1 MSCLI
6 KPKRLKTHTH
16 TRRMFFFT
24 LLSRCGLNFFFT
36 VRVTVGVNLR
46 IIEIFVWTKGT
57 DSLRLCICPRSPSLP
72 LTHLHPPFNTTMLF
86 LFPPV
91 HAALLPSVHSL
102 DIHRLSPSFAT
113 FPYPISPCIT
123 LHRCISCCCCSAPT
137 QSHYISALTHSL
149 SLSSIQ
155 TSHFSSPLHLVPLSS
170 QSSTSVL
177 TLIPTGPGERDVNI
191 SFERS
196 LAQTHTDTGV
206 FF

>member
-1 MSCLI
+1 
-6 KPKRLKTHTH
+6 
-16 TRRMFFFT
+16 MFFSHFS
-24 LLSRCGLNFFFT
+24 L

-72 LTHLHPPFNTTMLF
+72 LTHLHPPFNTTMLL

-196 LAQTHTDTGV
+196 LAQTHTDTDV